1 MENENERVDVN
12 SWVPVGNLLMLK
24 GSFLNKPDKFLG
36 EEFTEKQCYEVL
48 QFGSAYKAPGL
59 EDVLMAGDK
68 VLIIEDSNSKS
79 NGTRMSIG
87 SDIVWFYPP
96 KSVAV
101 VFKKKEEDDKYDIIP
116 VNDFVVL
123 KRHASEKKLGN
134 LFIPSSAEEA
144 STQAYVAFVGTG
156 KSSEDEEHKF
166 EVKVGDHVLVSKHSK
181 NDITINGEEYLIV
194 KDVEILAKSK

>member
-1 MENENERVDVN
+1 MEIETERVNVN
-12 SWVPVGNLLMLK
+12 SWVPVGNQLMLK
-24 GSFLNKPDKFLG
+24 ASFLNKPDKFLG
-36 EEFTEKQCYEVL
+36 EEFSEKQCYEVL
-48 QFGSAYKAPGL
+48 QFGSSYKAPGL
-59 EDVLMAGDK
+59 EDVLTVGDK
-68 VLIIEDSNSKS
+68 VLIIEDSNAKS

-87 SDIVWFYPP
+87 PDVVQFYPP

-101 VFKKKEEDDKYDIIP
+101 VFKKKENDKYDIIP